1 VIKMDLSQIG
11 RQFGLDDAQT
21 RAAFEALAP
30 VVAAGVRKSAQ
41 TPSGLQ
47 DVLKR
52 VVAGGYGD
60 TLGNPEAVAFER
72 AKPRGDD
79 VLGQIFGS
87 PDVSRGVA
95 QQLSMSSGIGA
106 VILKKL
112 LPIVASIV
120 MGQVAKRMGGAG
132 SAPAGGAG
140 GGFGDILKD
149 ILGGGAGG
157 GGQGGGMSLPGG
169 GSSGGGLGVPS
180 LPDAKLGQGGRSINM
195 PQTPQADPGNPDDY
209 QMSPQRNTTGRNPL
223 EDMLNDIINNG
234 GQNGR
239 VVVKQIPPG
248 QMGDI
253 LRDIF
258 GGQLPSGQQAPTGEG
273 VERGR
278 RAIEDVT
285 GGGTPRG
292 TAAEDLLNS
301 VERSLRRG

>member
-1 VIKMDLSQIG
+1 MDLSQIG

-41 TPSGLQ
+41 SPDGLQ
-47 DVLKR
+47 DILKR

-60 TLGNPEAVAFER
+60 TLGNPDAVAFER

-79 VLGQIFGS
+79 VLGQIFGT

-95 QQLSMSSGIGA
+95 QQLSATSGIGA

-120 MGQVAKRMGGAG
+120 MGQISKRMGAGAG
-132 SAPAGGAG
+132 PSANTGGSG

-149 ILGGGAGG
+149 ILGGGM
-157 GGQGGGMSLPGG
+157 GQGGGMSDGIGFPGG
-169 GSSGGGLGVPS
+169 S
-180 LPDAKLGQGGRSINM
+180 LPDAKVGQGGRPMSIPEM
-195 PQTPQADPGNPDDY
+195 PTTPDDY
-209 QMSPQRNTTGRNPL
+209 QSSPQRNTTGRNPL
-223 EDMLNDIINNG
+223 EDMLNDIVNNG
-234 GQNGR
+234 GGNGR
-239 VVVKQIPPG
+239 VIVKQIPQG

-258 GGQLPSGQQAPTGEG
+258 GGQLPGGQQAPSPQGI
-273 VERGR
+273 ERGR

-285 GGGTPRG
+285 GAGTPRG
-292 TAAEDLLNS
+292 TAADDLLNS

>member
-1 VIKMDLSQIG
+1 MDLSQIG

-41 TPSGLQ
+41 TPEGLQ

-52 VVAGGYGD
+52 VVAGGYGE
-60 TLGNPEAVAFER
+60 TLGNPDAVAFER

-79 VLGQIFGS
+79 LLGQIFGS

-95 QQLSMSSGIGA
+95 QQLSGSTGIGA
-106 VILKKL
+106 AILKKL

-120 MGQVAKRMGGAG
+120 MGQVSKRMGGAG
-132 SAPAGGAG
+132 SVPAGGSG

-149 ILGGGAGG
+149 ILGGGLG
-157 GGQGGGMSLPGG
+157 GGQGGSQGGSMGG
-169 GSSGGGLGVPS
+169 GSQGGGDGAGVPG
-180 LPDAKLGQGGRSINM
+180 LPDARLGQGNRPLNI
-195 PQTPQADPGNPDDY
+195 PETPQAGPDDY
-209 QMSPQRNTTGRNPL
+209 QSSPQRNTTGRNPL

-239 VVVKQIPPG
+239 VIVKQLPPE

-258 GGQLPSGQQAPTGEG
+258 GGQFPGGQQAPTGQG

-292 TAAEDLLNS
+292 SAAEDLLNS

>member
-1 VIKMDLSQIG
+1 MDLSQIG

-41 TPSGLQ
+41 SPDGLQ
-47 DVLKR
+47 DILKR

-60 TLGNPEAVAFER
+60 TLGNPDAVAFER

-79 VLGQIFGS
+79 VLGQIFGT

-95 QQLSMSSGIGA
+95 QQLSATSGIGA
-106 VILKKL
+106 AILKKL

-120 MGQVAKRMGGAG
+120 MGQISKRMGAGAG
-132 SAPAGGAG
+132 PSANTGGAG

-149 ILGGGAGG
+149 ILGGGLGG
-157 GGQGGGMSLPGG
+157 GMGGGQSRGGNQGGGMGFPGG
-169 GSSGGGLGVPS
+169 S
-180 LPDAKLGQGGRSINM
+180 LPDAKVGQGGRPMTI
-195 PQTPQADPGNPDDY
+195 PDVPLTPDDY
-209 QMSPQRNTTGRNPL
+209 RSSPERNTTSRNPL
-223 EDMLNDIINNG
+223 EEMLNDIVNNG
-234 GQNGR
+234 GGNGR
-239 VVVKQIPPG
+239 VIVKQIPPG

-258 GGQLPSGQQAPTGEG
+258 GGQLPGGQQAPSPQG

-285 GGGTPRG
+285 GAGTPRG
-292 TAAEDLLNS
+292 TAADDLLNS

>member
-1 VIKMDLSQIG
+1 MDLSQIG

-41 TPSGLQ
+41 SPDGLQ
-47 DVLKR
+47 DILKR

-60 TLGNPEAVAFER
+60 TLGNPDAVAFER

-79 VLGQIFGS
+79 VLGQIFGT

-95 QQLSMSSGIGA
+95 QQLSATSGIGA

-120 MGQVAKRMGGAG
+120 MGQISKRMGAGAG
-132 SAPAGGAG
+132 PSANTGGAG

-149 ILGGGAGG
+149 ILGGGMGQG
-157 GGQGGGMSLPGG
+157 GGQGGGGGIGFPGG
-169 GSSGGGLGVPS
+169 S
-180 LPDAKLGQGGRSINM
+180 LPDARVGQGGRPMNIPQM
-195 PQTPQADPGNPDDY
+195 PTTPDDY
-209 QMSPQRNTTGRNPL
+209 QSSPERNTTGRNPL
-223 EDMLNDIINNG
+223 EDMLNDIVNNG
-234 GQNGR
+234 GGNGR
-239 VVVKQIPPG
+239 VIVKQIPPG

-258 GGQLPSGQQAPTGEG
+258 GGQLPGGQQAPSPQGI
-273 VERGR
+273 ERGR

-285 GGGTPRG
+285 GAGTPRG
-292 TAAEDLLNS
+292 TAADDLLNS